1 MRKRKIISVA
11 VLVCMLVSM
20 LPVPLFAAEADMP
33 AVEGEALTA
42 PEGTESSSKTGEPEG
57 AESSSAAAESSES
70 AADSEMEMPKDTE
83 DGIGAEPSETGEE
96 REFSEEEKPQGETAD
111 MSAEDDAGETSE
123 TTEET
128 TEETAEGFQEDSS
141 DIWEDLEEEILELAD
156 DGDPAVSGS
165 CGANLNWAFDESTG
179 TLHISGTGEMEDYVG
194 AALPPTPWYHL
205 KDSITKVVIGDGVT
219 SIGDASF
226 YRCDKITDVRI
237 PESVTDIGQEAF
249 FECKSLIKVEIP
261 KNVESIG
268 MSAFMDCQKLTEVIL
283 PEGLSSV
290 GEFSFSMCASLVKAV
305 IPESVTSIGQSAF
318 SSSPIQELTIP
329 NRIGNIGSQAF
340 DGKEVT
346 KLTITGTGDLVSYG
360 KLDGCWFMPW
370 DRFNT
375 MGETCDALQ
384 EVILCDGITGI
395 SDGSFAQCENLVRV
409 EIPDSVTKIEDRAFM
424 GCLRLKE
431 ISVPDSVE
439 SIGQEAFSHCES
451 LAEIR
456 VPEGITNIPWMAFSD
471 CTNLK
476 RADIPE
482 SVTSIEYSAFI
493 RCGSLENVILPEG
506 LISVGQA
513 AFSNCGSL
521 TKLVV
526 PESVEQIEEEAF
538 QDCLLTE
545 LTLPNGIEN
554 LSPSAFDGNSVKK
567 LTITGSGELVNYK
580 GMNDGCFYFAPWRDG
595 AKEVEEVTIG
605 SGITGIDVRAFCGCE
620 KLTHVEIPDTVTHI
634 EESAFSGCLGL
645 REIVIPDSVTFM
657 AERVFEACENLASVK
672 LPSQIASIEE
682 RTFDRC
688 NLTSAEIPAGVTSIG
703 ERAFA
708 ECQALERLILPEGLE
723 SIGGYAFS
731 SCGHL
736 TSLVIPDSVTRVGDR
751 AFEECEISDL
761 TLPNNASYSEQ
772 TPFYGNPLEKVTITG
787 TGEVGSD
794 IVSVVSLGNSLDQT
808 YRELVISRG
817 ITGIGDS
824 AFTGGGGFAKIEIP
838 DTVTH
843 VGKNAF
849 WMNGTTDTII
859 LPDSITSIGEGAFSE
874 CMNLTQI
881 HIPEKITRIENR
893 TFSGCGELTSID
905 IPDSVTYIGNS
916 AFGDC
921 PKLQEVV
928 IPDQVKTIG
937 AYAFSD
943 CTELKKIVILDNVTE
958 FEERVFD
965 RSSNVTIYGYPGSKA
980 ETYANMYQIPF
991 VPLTKPEK
999 PDPEDPDK
1007 PGTEDTDPDKP
1018 GTEDPEGLSISDCT
1032 ITMPEE
1038 RYVYDGTAKTPK
1050 PVVKFGDET
1059 LTEDQD
1065 YVAVYVN
1072 NTNAGMAAVTV
1083 IGMGD
1088 FSGGEKKVFS
1098 ISPKEIEDLHYRY
1111 FEEVSYRG
1119 LELRPGVAITY
1130 GSLTLKNLTDYVLNY
1145 ENNREVGTASVTIT
1159 GTGNY
1164 KGVKKLDFT
1173 IAPKPISSTLAR
1185 LDTYSFLSDGKE
1197 KTPEVIIMNG
1207 KDRLTQDQDYA
1218 LTYVNNIKPGIGV
1231 AFIEGTGN
1239 FTGTLQLKFTIRMA
1253 TPVLKKVESTSSGIK
1268 ISWKK
1273 VAQAESYKLFRR
1285 VKDTGKWEIAANL
1298 TGTSYTDK
1306 KAKVNG
1312 RTYQYKVY
1320 GVADGILSSPS
1331 GFRTICYLSRPE
1343 ISGVASGKAGQI
1355 TVKWKRNKKAEG
1367 YEIQYATKKD
1377 FSNAKKVSVSGG
1389 KTVKKNVTKLKK
1401 NQKYYIR
1408 IRSFTRSFGE
1418 YYSPWSAKKS
1428 LKTAK

>member
-11 VLVCMLVSM
+11 VLVCMLVSL

-33 AVEGEALTA
+33 AVESEALAA
-42 PEGTESSSKTGEPEG
+42 PEGTESNLT
-57 AESSSAAAESSES
+57 AAESSETV
-70 AADSEMEMPKDTE
+70 ADSEMEMPKDTE
-83 DGIGAEPSETGEE
+83 DGIAADTSETGEGKE
-96 REFSEEEKPQGETAD
+96 PSEEQKKPQGETAD
-111 MSAEDDAGETSE
+111 ASAGEAP
-123 TTEET
+123 ET
-128 TEETAEGFQEDSS
+128 TEETAEDLQEEPS
-141 DIWEDLEEEILELAD
+141 DTWEDLEEEIMELAD
-156 DGDPAVSGS
+156 EGDPAVSGS
-165 CGANLNWAFDESTG
+165 CGVNLTWTFDVDTG
-179 TLHISGTGEMEDYVG
+179 VLHISGTGEMENYEM
-194 AALPPTPWYHL
+194 AEFANIPWNSHRDNM
-205 KDSITKVVIGDGVT
+205 KKAVIDSGVT
-219 SIGDASF
+219 SIGSSAF
-226 YRCDKITDVRI
+226 LNCNNLTEIEI
-237 PESVTDIGQEAF
+237 PESVAVIGRQAF
-249 FECKSLIKVEIP
+249 DGCGSLEEIVIP
-261 KNVESIG
+261 DQVTRIE
-268 MSAFMDCQKLTEVIL
+268 DLTFSNCAGLKKVIL
-283 PEGLSSV
+283 PEG
-290 GEFSFSMCASLVKAV
+290 
-305 IPESVTSIGQSAF
+305 INSIGQWAF
-318 SSSPIQELTIP
+318 PECTIQEFTMPNGIENVAADAFMNTAVEKLILTGDGDIEDMGL
-329 NRIGNIGSQAF
+329 ISQSR
-340 DGKEVT
+340 GTLKEV
-346 KLTITGTGDLVSYG
+346 
-360 KLDGCWFMPW
+360 
-370 DRFNT
+370 
-375 MGETCDALQ
+375 
-384 EVILCDGITGI
+384 VICQGITGI
-395 SDGSFAQCENLVRV
+395 GEGVFGACGNLIQAELPEGIMRIGDRAFEGCAGLKELV
-409 EIPDSVTKIEDRAFM
+409 IPDSVEA
-424 GCLRLKE
+424 
-431 ISVPDSVE
+431 
-439 SIGQEAFSHCES
+439 IGQSAFSHCES
-451 LAEIR
+451 LEEIR

-471 CTNLK
+471 CTNLQ
-476 RADIPE
+476 RVEIPE

-493 RCGSLENVILPEG
+493 RCGLLENVILPEG
-506 LISVGQA
+506 LISIEQA

-521 TKLVV
+521 TKLVI
-526 PESVEQIEEEAF
+526 PDSVEQIEEEAF

-554 LSPSAFDGNSVKK
+554 LAQSAFDGNQVKK
-567 LTITGSGELVNYK
+567 LTVTGEGDLKNYK
-580 GMNDGCFYFAPWRDG
+580 GMDVGAFYFAPWTDG
-595 AKEVEEVTIG
+595 ANEVEEVVIG

-620 KLTHVEIPDTVTHI
+620 KLTHVELPDTVTHI
-634 EESAFSGCLGL
+634 EESAFSNCLNL

-657 AERVFEACENLASVK
+657 AERVFEGCENLASVK
-672 LPSQIASIEE
+672 LPSQITSIED

-708 ECQALERLILPEGLE
+708 ECQALERLILPEELE
-723 SIGGYAFS
+723 RIGNEAFY

-736 TSLVIPDSVTRVGDR
+736 TSLVIPDCVTSVGER
-751 AFEECEISDL
+751 AFEECNISTL
-761 TLPNNASYSEQ
+761 TLPNDAVYMRACFFS
-772 TPFYGNPLEKVTITG
+772 NPLDKVIITG

-794 IVSVVSLGNSLDQT
+794 IVSLISPGTSLDQT
-808 YRELVISRG
+808 YRELVISPG

-824 AFTGGGGFAKIEIP
+824 AFMGGGGFAKIEIP
-838 DTVTH
+838 ETVTY

-849 WMNGTTDTII
+849 WMNGTTNTII
-859 LPDSITSIGEGAFSE
+859 MPDSITSIGEGAFSE
-874 CMNLTQI
+874 CLNLTQI
-881 HIPEKITRIENR
+881 HIPEKITRIENN
-893 TFSGCGELTSID
+893 TFSSCMELTSID

-916 AFGDC
+916 AFGYC

-928 IPDQVKTIG
+928 IPDHVKTIG

-958 FEERVFD
+958 FGEKVFD
-965 RSSNVTIYGYPGSKA
+965 RSSNVTIYGYTGSEA

-1007 PGTEDTDPDKP
+1007 PGTEEPDPDKP
-1018 GTEDPEGLSISDCT
+1018 GTEDPAGFSISDCT
-1032 ITMPEE
+1032 ITIPEE
-1038 RYVYDGTAKTPK
+1038 SYVYDGTAKTPK

-1065 YVAVYVN
+1065 YVLIYVN
-1072 NTNAGMAAVTV
+1072 NTNAGMAAVTI

-1119 LELRPGVAITY
+1119 LELRPGVTITY

-1185 LDTYSFLSDGKE
+1185 LNTYSFLSDGKE

-1207 KDRLTQDQDYA
+1207 KDRLIEDQDYA
-1218 LTYVNNIKPGIGV
+1218 LTYVNNIKPGVGV
-1231 AFIEGTGN
+1231 AFVEGTGN

-1253 TPVLKKVESTSSGIK
+1253 TPVLKKAESTSSGIK

-1306 KAKVNG
+1306 KAKTNG

-1320 GVADGILSSPS
+1320 GVSDGILSSPS
-1331 GFRTICYLSRPE
+1331 GFKTICYLSRPE
-1343 ISGVASGKAGQI
+1343 ISGVTNSKAGQI

-1389 KTVKKNVTKLKK
+1389 KTVKKTVTKLKK

-1408 IRSFTRSFGE
+1408 IRSFTRSSGE

-1428 LKTAK
+1428 LKTTK